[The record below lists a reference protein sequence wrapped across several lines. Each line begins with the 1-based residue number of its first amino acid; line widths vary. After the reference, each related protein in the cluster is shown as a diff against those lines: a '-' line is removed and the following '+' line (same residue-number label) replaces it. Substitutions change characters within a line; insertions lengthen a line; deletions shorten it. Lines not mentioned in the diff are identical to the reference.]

1 MRELRARTSSGL
13 LQLSAGTRLA
23 LGTDESTHG
32 APLLGQFAKDVGV
45 SWLARGAVLEVL
57 SPRSG
62 QRLSAYCFSGP
73 SGELA
78 VSTVKGLTW
87 AGGRYLLVG
96 LENAQR
102 HEGVAGIGGEESDC
116 SGIVCLYDLGTSR
129 VTRAIEVPGR
139 VKALEVVSSSGGADA
154 STQHLH
160 QDLRWL
166 FGIVA
171 VATHTGHVLLLDL
184 CLDDMSDG
192 SSEGDP
198 MGLEAVYVSATGL
211 PGKRES
217 AGREGRHIGL
227 QLCGPAASA
236 ARGEARVGSALLYVQ
251 RTNQLVAG
259 FSDGNMQIWNLATL
273 KRVYHTQVDGGTI
286 PVSAFAFQEPENDPR
301 NCCYLWA
308 AQSLP
313 DVDGEV
319 VSLHLFQMLFQSRK
333 CVLGGKVIYQGLKY
347 CEECYSQE
355 LTDQLY
361 PAQGS
366 PAGSTLLGCQV
377 VERYRHREDTILDEG
392 AFSPDI
398 SVAVFVWEAHS
409 FRATQPLV
417 YLGIFDINRWYH
429 AQMPNSIRLEDSMQG
444 CNYFSLWSLEALRD
458 VAGPSAYVLHM
469 LALERSFSQ
478 GVPTIHPPPEQF
490 YSSTSY
496 TFDVTCLMNNG
507 VVNVT
512 CPGLQTETL
521 SHLSRALLLTAEGL
535 QESYSRCRVAG
546 LLPSRL
552 ANTTANNL
560 SWEEKMEAVL
570 SVALKKGI
578 LGMITSS
585 IRAWASAGQVESTSN
600 LRFLLDW
607 TWNKVVST
615 KEKLDQL
622 CLPLFDGSC
631 NALDHQRM
639 QALHGCQLVLLRL
652 SSLLGCFLSE
662 APALLPCGVEDVAGK
677 QKVVGLMAQYAQV
690 VFWFCHAGLLPE
702 SPDEEEDD
710 AVGRK
715 VVYRWMTLQHY
726 YSMRRQHL
734 ARLAGDRWNADCLL
748 IDGFVAEIGEKLQR
762 LWRRDEGGTGQYPP
776 RSLHALLDIYLLED
790 FDFHTKNTIVTYLLL
805 DVQHSGQ
812 ERSGPTLE
820 SFPASMGLPLDRLR
834 LVHAYW
840 LLDHKDF
847 QAGLDALSHPGCRN
861 PLKPWQHERAL
872 NALLSQREVSLA
884 LRYLYQLQ
892 PPVSGTTDVLLHITI
907 LLANRCVLEAW
918 NLLQRHVHRDSAGE
932 LLQHFFSTC
941 LEGGLMDQ
949 VLRLPF
955 SPAEQEV
962 LEHFLDSSEHPLGK
976 ELLLVHHLEHANY
989 LAALRLGHG
998 MPGVQPGERDPRV
1011 RERVAVRQ
1019 LMLEQ
1024 CSKILPRVTRRL
1036 AFSER
1041 PRPYHLLQHSTR
1053 GEDVPKPLS
1062 TVVHRAGGQVMSRAT
1077 FLGALLR
1084 KMREVHTTGG
1094 DAEGDAGGSTPTRE
1108 TEGGGVESNGLDVFL
1123 DTPIQRKST
1132 MEARLQRTIVA
1143 PSPKATPS
1151 RKTPERSPAPQLVS
1165 PAVGWS
1171 SAMRLGRLL
1180 SRRLTSPGTG
1190 QQATVATSSSSS
1202 SARKLLQTPP
1212 ILKRARSM
1220 ATGAEVDGFTPH
1232 SILRSRLRATL
1243 AASEVPPASLLHRSR
1258 ISFSLVDKA
1267 PPATDVAAP
1276 ADDQQKP
1283 STSAAASRASFP
1295 VPAPG
1300 LERVSHLALSS
1311 SRISSADV
1319 GDRNTRLLGDI
1330 TSRPSILD
1338 RISSSHFRFSTTL
1351 GDQGRGSFGTSE
1363 NGLSASTLQR
1373 EEPVMERHSPQ
1384 ERLHE
1389 PEKSEEEE
1397 DDEEEAGHGQHSVV
1411 QEAAAGSR
1419 DEHAGDRSPA
1429 TPEFSTAIAPEDKS
1443 LAEYEDTS
1451 GTVAET
1457 SSINAPEDSIILELE
1472 DSDDLNVNAPESSVD
1487 EPTEEYMSAEE
1498 PMDLTSYDDDV
1509 PISNGPQKDA
1519 LAMVEI
1525 EAEVPQSTVATDPEN
1540 LVSALTN
1547 EEGDSPDD
1555 SSNDAN
1561 STVDLSK
1568 LCYVSSEDEEDEE
1581 EDNEDDEEDNEDD
1594 EDEKSEQENEE
1605 ESEEEEESEQ
1615 DDDDSEITFKPC
1627 HREAILAISKSA
1639 PTQAVSSAGHGN
1651 RSHAVEV
1658 LEVREEAIDL
1668 ALPAAAV
1675 VEEEEVEP
1683 LTGPEP
1689 VSNMASFP
1697 VEVRVEDAQKV
1708 EVDVPEMDKERQ
1720 ETLPD
1725 IADTSETNSTCDI
1738 KAPQVKEVA
1747 AEESK
1752 EKEEAVTTNT
1762 SVSEACEGEEFD
1774 DDDDDADL
1782 ALPDLEES
1790 TSSVEVSLKK
1800 QSNTRAKNKSNYT
1813 QVKDKQ
1819 TPTRRSANK
1828 TSTAKRV
1835 SGAKDYSEQSSLSGD
1850 NQGSV
1855 RTSLRRKGRSV
1866 TAANEREGHVDS
1878 TAAYDSVPAIAE
1890 QPEALTLTK
1899 TSETDFGPD
1908 LAASD
1913 VPRKRRSRRLLQASL
1928 VESVE
1933 DHPTTET
1940 PVTPSR
1946 ALRRGRRSNLRPL
1959 PEVLAETL
1967 ADDATKPEVQPATPL
1982 GSASATHFESKRAL
1996 RSANKS
2002 SRTLPAISPVP
2013 ENADGG
2019 ETVPKPETIEATA
2032 APRRG
2037 RKSAKAAD
2045 VSLGVADTPAAPGTV
2060 SREPF
2065 EFSPPIRRSTRCIEK
2080 ATLLDKSQ
2088 IELPER
2094 PTVVDYGFSSPN
2106 TRMRQYKK
2114 LRTPEK
2120 QPHVDVATEEIVE
2133 MKMPPMEDNEPIP
2146 VQEATV
2152 RQRLP
2157 RKAKKAKRKTEWVPP
2172 EIELNLIS
2180 PPVTPAFPK
2189 SSLRKRGLQETEPPL
2204 QSAEETSTA
2213 RTGLRRYTR
2222 NAFGRSRSRVK
2233 L

>member
-23 LGTDESTHG
+23 LGTDESANG
-32 APLLGQFAKDVGV
+32 APLLGQFAKADVGV

-102 HEGVAGIGGEESDC
+102 HEAVAGIG
-116 SGIVCLYDLGTSR
+116 GIVCLYDLGTSR

-236 ARGEARVGSALLYVQ
+236 ARGDARVGSALLYVQ

-301 NCCYLWA
+301 SCCYLWA

-313 DVDGEV
+313 DVDGEM

-355 LTDQLY
+355 LTDQLH

-377 VERYRHREDTILDEG
+377 VERFRHREDTILDEG
-392 AFSPDI
+392 TFSPDI

-546 LLPSRL
+546 LLSSRL
-552 ANTTANNL
+552 TNTTANNL

-662 APALLPCGVEDVAGK
+662 APALLPCALGVEDVAGK

-748 IDGFVAEIGEKLQR
+748 IDGFVAEIGENLQR

-872 NALLSQREVSLA
+872 HALLSQREVSLA
-884 LRYLYQLQ
+884 LRYLYQLR

-955 SPAEQEV
+955 SPAEQ
-962 LEHFLDSSEHPLGK
+962 
-976 ELLLVHHLEHANY
+976 
-989 LAALRLGHG
+989 
-998 MPGVQPGERDPRV
+998 
-1011 RERVAVRQ
+1011 
-1019 LMLEQ
+1019 
-1024 CSKILPRVTRRL
+1024 
-1036 AFSER
+1036 
-1041 PRPYHLLQHSTR
+1041 
-1053 GEDVPKPLS
+1053 
-1062 TVVHRAGGQVMSRAT
+1062 
-1077 FLGALLR
+1077 
-1084 KMREVHTTGG
+1084 
-1094 DAEGDAGGSTPTRE
+1094 
-1108 TEGGGVESNGLDVFL
+1108 
-1123 DTPIQRKST
+1123 
-1132 MEARLQRTIVA
+1132 
-1143 PSPKATPS
+1143 
-1151 RKTPERSPAPQLVS
+1151 
-1165 PAVGWS
+1165 
-1171 SAMRLGRLL
+1171 
-1180 SRRLTSPGTG
+1180 
-1190 QQATVATSSSSS
+1190 
-1202 SARKLLQTPP
+1202 
-1212 ILKRARSM
+1212 
-1220 ATGAEVDGFTPH
+1220 
-1232 SILRSRLRATL
+1232 
-1243 AASEVPPASLLHRSR
+1243 
-1258 ISFSLVDKA
+1258 
-1267 PPATDVAAP
+1267 
-1276 ADDQQKP
+1276 
-1283 STSAAASRASFP
+1283 
-1295 VPAPG
+1295 
-1300 LERVSHLALSS
+1300 
-1311 SRISSADV
+1311 
-1319 GDRNTRLLGDI
+1319 
-1330 TSRPSILD
+1330 
-1338 RISSSHFRFSTTL
+1338 
-1351 GDQGRGSFGTSE
+1351 
-1363 NGLSASTLQR
+1363 
-1373 EEPVMERHSPQ
+1373 
-1384 ERLHE
+1384 
-1389 PEKSEEEE
+1389 
-1397 DDEEEAGHGQHSVV
+1397 
-1411 QEAAAGSR
+1411 
-1419 DEHAGDRSPA
+1419 
-1429 TPEFSTAIAPEDKS
+1429 
-1443 LAEYEDTS
+1443 
-1451 GTVAET
+1451 
-1457 SSINAPEDSIILELE
+1457 
-1472 DSDDLNVNAPESSVD
+1472 
-1487 EPTEEYMSAEE
+1487 
-1498 PMDLTSYDDDV
+1498 
-1509 PISNGPQKDA
+1509 
-1519 LAMVEI
+1519 
-1525 EAEVPQSTVATDPEN
+1525 
-1540 LVSALTN
+1540 
-1547 EEGDSPDD
+1547 
-1555 SSNDAN
+1555 
-1561 STVDLSK
+1561 
-1568 LCYVSSEDEEDEE
+1568 
-1581 EDNEDDEEDNEDD
+1581 
-1594 EDEKSEQENEE
+1594 
-1605 ESEEEEESEQ
+1605 
-1615 DDDDSEITFKPC
+1615 
-1627 HREAILAISKSA
+1627 
-1639 PTQAVSSAGHGN
+1639 
-1651 RSHAVEV
+1651 
-1658 LEVREEAIDL
+1658 
-1668 ALPAAAV
+1668 
-1675 VEEEEVEP
+1675 
-1683 LTGPEP
+1683 
-1689 VSNMASFP
+1689 
-1697 VEVRVEDAQKV
+1697 
-1708 EVDVPEMDKERQ
+1708 
-1720 ETLPD
+1720 
-1725 IADTSETNSTCDI
+1725 
-1738 KAPQVKEVA
+1738 
-1747 AEESK
+1747 
-1752 EKEEAVTTNT
+1752 
-1762 SVSEACEGEEFD
+1762 
-1774 DDDDDADL
+1774 
-1782 ALPDLEES
+1782 
-1790 TSSVEVSLKK
+1790 
-1800 QSNTRAKNKSNYT
+1800 
-1813 QVKDKQ
+1813 
-1819 TPTRRSANK
+1819 
-1828 TSTAKRV
+1828 
-1835 SGAKDYSEQSSLSGD
+1835 
-1850 NQGSV
+1850 
-1855 RTSLRRKGRSV
+1855 
-1866 TAANEREGHVDS
+1866 
-1878 TAAYDSVPAIAE
+1878 
-1890 QPEALTLTK
+1890 
-1899 TSETDFGPD
+1899 
-1908 LAASD
+1908 
-1913 VPRKRRSRRLLQASL
+1913 
-1928 VESVE
+1928 
-1933 DHPTTET
+1933 
-1940 PVTPSR
+1940 
-1946 ALRRGRRSNLRPL
+1946 
-1959 PEVLAETL
+1959 
-1967 ADDATKPEVQPATPL
+1967 
-1982 GSASATHFESKRAL
+1982 
-1996 RSANKS
+1996 
-2002 SRTLPAISPVP
+2002 
-2013 ENADGG
+2013 
-2019 ETVPKPETIEATA
+2019 
-2032 APRRG
+2032 
-2037 RKSAKAAD
+2037 
-2045 VSLGVADTPAAPGTV
+2045 
-2060 SREPF
+2060 
-2065 EFSPPIRRSTRCIEK
+2065 
-2080 ATLLDKSQ
+2080 
-2088 IELPER
+2088 
-2094 PTVVDYGFSSPN
+2094 
-2106 TRMRQYKK
+2106 
-2114 LRTPEK
+2114 
-2120 QPHVDVATEEIVE
+2120 
-2133 MKMPPMEDNEPIP
+2133 
-2146 VQEATV
+2146 
-2152 RQRLP
+2152 
-2157 RKAKKAKRKTEWVPP
+2157 
-2172 EIELNLIS
+2172 
-2180 PPVTPAFPK
+2180 
-2189 SSLRKRGLQETEPPL
+2189 
-2204 QSAEETSTA
+2204 
-2213 RTGLRRYTR
+2213 
-2222 NAFGRSRSRVK
+2222 
-2233 L
+2233 